1 MKSLETVQKQLQS
14 GQFEFTRHALKRAIE
29 RNISEAEIR
38 ELSEAIEIVEDYPD
52 DKYSPSSLILG
63 FTQGNRALHLQISRI
78 ESDVIKIITLYE
90 PDPEQW
96 INCRRR
102 KN

>member
-1 MKSLETVQKQLQS
+1 MKSLEIVQTQLQS

-29 RNISEAEIR
+29 RNISDVEIR

-78 ESDVIKIITLYE
+78 ESDFIKIITLYE

-96 INCRRR
+96 INYRRR
-102 KN
+102 KK

>member
-1 MKSLETVQKQLQS
+1 MKSLETVQTQLQS

-29 RNISEAEIR
+29 RNISDVEIR

-78 ESDVIKIITLYE
+78 ESDFIKIITLYE

-96 INCRRR
+96 INYRRR
-102 KN
+102 KK

>member
-1 MKSLETVQKQLQS
+1 MKSLEIVQTQLQS

-29 RNISEAEIR
+29 RNISDVEIR

-63 FTQGNRALHLQISRI
+63 FTQRNRALYLQISRI
-78 ESDVIKIITLYE
+78 ESDFIKIITLYE

-96 INCRRR
+96 INYRRR
-102 KN
+102 KK